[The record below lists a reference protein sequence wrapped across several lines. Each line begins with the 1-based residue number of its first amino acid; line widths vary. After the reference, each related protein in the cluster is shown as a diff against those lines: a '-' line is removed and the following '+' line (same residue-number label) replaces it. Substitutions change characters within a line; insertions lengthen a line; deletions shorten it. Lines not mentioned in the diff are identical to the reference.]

1 MTPLKLAIVVVVLL
15 CFALAFWMRTDP
27 TYSLPIMA
35 IGGQLLG
42 MIFPEL
48 GRKKVIETT
57 AEESK

>member
-1 MTPLKLAIVVVVLL
+1 MTYLKLAIILVVLL

-27 TYSLPIMA
+27 IYSLPIMG

-48 GRKKVIETT
+48 GRKKVIDTT
-57 AEESK
+57 GEEK